1 MRGTD
6 LLPVILPVKR
16 TLLLALL
23 AGVRRPVLLLGVGAA
38 LALVS
43 DERCDDVAVLAGL
56 RL

>member
-56 RL
+56 GL